1 MVPIRTFL
9 YHIDY
14 MEQSSQVITSSI
26 SSSILPSSLPES
38 SQYSVYLFATADN
51 LLLSVSIVLAKIKTL
66 FMITHHKPIELPHWT
81 MTWITDCGT
90 I

>member
-51 LLLSVSIVLAKIKTL
+51 LLLSVSIVLAKIKNCVYDY
-66 FMITHHKPIELPHWT
+66 PS
-81 MTWITDCGT
+81 
-90 I
+90 